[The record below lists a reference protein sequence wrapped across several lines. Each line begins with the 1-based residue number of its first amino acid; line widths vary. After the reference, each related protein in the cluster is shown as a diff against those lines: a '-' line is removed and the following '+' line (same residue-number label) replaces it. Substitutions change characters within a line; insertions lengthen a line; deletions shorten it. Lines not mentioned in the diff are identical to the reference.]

1 MDISRKYKEIQ
12 DISLAMFRKN
22 FLGIHHGSLSAKI
35 SSNQFI
41 INKKSATFDNLN
53 QDNIALLYYKK
64 DYRWNEASI
73 DSDIHLNIYKNIP
86 EAKYICFCMPLFTTA
101 YTINHSNITPKDY
114 SGAYNFPKIPI
125 YDLKN
130 FEDWQE
136 RAPYEIYRYMINNEI
151 NFIVIKGYG
160 IFIYSRFLID
170 IVRSVAIIEN
180 SCQILKLLS

>member
-1 MDISRKYKEIQ
+1 MHIPRKYEELK

-22 FLGIHHGSLSAKI
+22 FLGIHHGSISAKI

-53 QDNIALLYYKK
+53 EDNISLLYYKK
-64 DYRWNEASI
+64 DYRWNDASI

-101 YTINHSNITPKDY
+101 YTITHNYITPKDY
-114 SGAYNFPKIPI
+114 FGMHNFGKIPI

-136 RAPYEIYRYMINNEI
+136 RAPYEIYRYMINNDA
-151 NFIVIKGYG
+151 NFIIVKGYG
-160 IFIYSRFLID
+160 IFIYSRSLID
-170 IVRSVAIIEN
+170 IVKNVAIIEN
-180 SCQILKLLS
+180 SCQILKILL